1 MTPRSLFDRTTLG
14 GYPLLLR
21 LTFVPC
27 SRFHRLR
34 HVPDLWPARAD
45 VSLFWFCV
53 RIHERL
59 ALPVGD
65 KNNRK
70 RGVSRH
76 NFTDRRLVINKMKT
90 LGIIGGLGPEST
102 LDYYQRII
110 ALYRERTGDRHYPE
124 FVIVSVDLRKG
135 LDFMDANDLSGMANY
150 LLEGIDKLAR
160 AGADFGIISA
170 NTPHI
175 VFDEVAPKSPIPL
188 ISIVEATRAAAKAQN
203 LKRLA
208 LFGTRYTMRATF
220 YPKVFARDGI
230 ELLVPDSHG
239 QDYIHDK
246 YMNELV
252 PGRFLADTR
261 AGLLTIVD
269 RMKAT
274 SDIDGVIL
282 AGTELPLILR
292 DPTHNGIPFLDTTK
306 IHVEAAV
313 AHMLS

>member
-1 MTPRSLFDRTTLG
+1 
-14 GYPLLLR
+14 
-21 LTFVPC
+21 
-27 SRFHRLR
+27 
-34 HVPDLWPARAD
+34 
-45 VSLFWFCV
+45 
-53 RIHERL
+53 
-59 ALPVGD
+59 
-65 KNNRK
+65 
-70 RGVSRH
+70 
-76 NFTDRRLVINKMKT
+76 MKT

-110 ALYRERTGDRHYPE
+110 ALYRERMRDEHYPE

-135 LDFMDANDLSGMANY
+135 LDFIEAGDLSGMADF
-150 LLEGIDKLAR
+150 LLEAIGKLAR

-188 ISIVEATRAAAKAQN
+188 ISIVEGTCATAKAQN

-208 LFGTRYTMRATF
+208 LFGTRYTMQANF
-220 YPKVFARDGI
+220 YPKVFKREGI
-230 ELLVPDSHG
+230 ELLVPKPHD

-252 PGRFLADTR
+252 PGKFVSETR
-261 AGLLTIVD
+261 AGFLAIVD
-269 RMKAT
+269 RMKT
-274 SDIDGVIL
+274 KREIDGVIL

-292 DPTHNGIPFLDTTK
+292 DSDYKGIPFLDTTK

-313 AHMLS
+313 AEMLS